1 MCWKEKIQCQSV
13 TNGLRKEH
21 VLRPPF
27 FGQGITSFFF
37 FFIYWIYRQGI
48 ARTQSPTLK
57 NCVPELPTFGAIA
70 GFSLTGVQWKGL
82 DLGRPPF

>member
-1 MCWKEKIQCQSV
+1 MEFCTLKFQWKRLFWGTDFSIC
-13 TNGLRKEH
+13 
-21 VLRPPF
+21 
-27 FGQGITSFFF
+27 
-37 FFIYWIYRQGI
+37 IYRQGI